1 MLHDTLAFIVND
13 VDAKIKARGGNVEA
27 STMASRFLTV
37 YVVWL
42 AASSHDAM
50 PGGWLRQV
58 ERWRAGGS
66 CLALCSVALSHVG
79 ARLLTAG
86 HAGFFFDVSVGRFT
100 DMSPHGELTEK
111 QFVEALLVFTNS
123 RNDNSRK
130 SDFIN
135 AFYMLD
141 RSCDGK
147 LSYNEIHVA
156 IEEFEV
162 CVRRSHR

>member
-58 ERWRAGGS
+58 ERWVRASHFVRSRCLMSARVYLPQDTRASSSMFLLAGS
-66 CLALCSVALSHVG
+66 PTC
-79 ARLLTAG
+79 
-86 HAGFFFDVSVGRFT
+86 
-100 DMSPHGELTEK
+100 
-111 QFVEALLVFTNS
+111 
-123 RNDNSRK
+123 
-130 SDFIN
+130 
-135 AFYMLD
+135 
-141 RSCDGK
+141 
-147 LSYNEIHVA
+147 
-156 IEEFEV
+156 
-162 CVRRSHR
+162 RRMAS